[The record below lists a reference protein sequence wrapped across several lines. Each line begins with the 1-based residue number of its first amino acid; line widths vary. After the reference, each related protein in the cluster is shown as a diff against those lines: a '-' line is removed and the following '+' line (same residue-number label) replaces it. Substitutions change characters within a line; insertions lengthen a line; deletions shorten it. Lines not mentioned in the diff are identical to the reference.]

1 MRLFNSGLKT
11 TIVVAAVFA
20 FAACATAPEESAES
34 SGQGGGA
41 TTAQP
46 ATASAPQPKAE
57 AMAPKITPGSQ
68 EDLVLNVGDRVFF
81 NFDKHDLTA
90 EAQATLLRQAA
101 WLNDNPQTTI
111 VVEGHCDE
119 RGTREYNLGLGER
132 RASAIREYLVNLGV
146 SPARVDVISY
156 GKERPVAL
164 GHAETAWSQ
173 NRRGVT
179 VVASN

>member
-1 MRLFNSGLKT
+1 MRLFESGLKT

-20 FAACATAPEESAES
+20 LAACATAPEESAES

-46 ATASAPQPKAE
+46 AASAPQPKAE

-81 NFDKHDLTA
+81 DFDKHDLTA
-90 EAQATLLRQAA
+90 EAQATLQRQAA
-101 WLNDNPQTTI
+101 WLNGNPQTTI

>member
-1 MRLFNSGLKT
+1 MRLLNSGLKT
-11 TIVVAAVFA
+11 TIVMAAVFLL
-20 FAACATAPEESAES
+20 AACATAPEESAES

-46 ATASAPQPKAE
+46 VAAAPQPKAE
-57 AMAPKITPGSQ
+57 PSAPKVAPGSQ

-81 NFDKHDLTA
+81 DFDKFDITA
-90 EAQATLLRQAA
+90 EAQATLQRQAA
-101 WLNDNPQTTI
+101 WMNSNPQTTI

-146 SPARVDVISY
+146 APARVEVISY